1 MGAFT
6 KSQRNLDFTMT
17 FLRGNKHELRLKN
30 QIIMIKANNPIS
42 LEAQNTGEIFG
53 SDFELQPFNLSEN
66 SLQIRYRYEFAPLSY
81 FYLVYTRA
89 DSFFTNDDLSNFD
102 NLLESSWKNPGN
114 EILTA
119 KIRLKF

>member
-1 MGAFT
+1 MKNSSYIWVQKRLKSKNETKWVEEITGWEAFYKIT
-6 KSQRNLDFTMT
+6 RNFRFYNDL
-17 FLRGNKHELRLKN
+17 LRGNKHELRLKN

-81 FYLVYTRA
+81 FT
-89 DSFFTNDDLSNFD
+89 
-102 NLLESSWKNPGN
+102 
-114 EILTA
+114 
-119 KIRLKF
+119 